1 MGVLET
7 KDDGIDFPTRLSKLN
22 NELESLNKEARDLEK
37 RIQKKFAL
45 IDRDLHGSGKD
56 SEE

>member
-1 MGVLET
+1 MET
-7 KDDGIDFPTRLSKLN
+7 KDDGIVLPTRPSKLN
-22 NELESLNKEARDLEK
+22 NVLESLNKEARDLKK